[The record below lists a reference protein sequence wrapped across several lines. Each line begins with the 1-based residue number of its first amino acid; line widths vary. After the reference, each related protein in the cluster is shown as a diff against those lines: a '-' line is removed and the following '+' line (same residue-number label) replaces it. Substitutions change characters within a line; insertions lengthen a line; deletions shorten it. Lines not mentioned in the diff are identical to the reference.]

1 MSESARKFVV
11 GILLFLAAGALIGW
25 FYGQLFWGLLAAT
38 ALALVWQ
45 TRQLL
50 SFDRA
55 LRTDNFNDFRV
66 GEGIWEQ
73 IAAKYRFERDRG
85 LRHRASNRQL
95 LREVRKSTNAM
106 PDGAVVLDANN
117 EIVACNRAAKGL
129 AGLRRKKDR
138 GQRIDNMLRDPKL
151 IKLINSNDYQQS
163 VEIPSPITDGDWLTC
178 RVVPY
183 GAEQKL
189 LLLRDVTER
198 IRLSKM
204 RRDFVA
210 NASHELRSPLTVI
223 SGYLDGLAEAGDLP
237 ADWAKPVTQMRNQS
251 LRMKKILSEML
262 ELSQLEGARSAS
274 REENINVVQLLNDIR
289 TDFERPADAAKIK
302 VEAESSA
309 TLLGR
314 QTEIESVV
322 VNLLSNALRHT
333 PQNGEINLIWK
344 STSDGADLIV
354 KDTGDGVDPEHIPR
368 LTERFFRVDRGRSRG
383 EGGIGLGLAI
393 VKHVLVRHDAELE
406 IKSEPGSGSEFRCI
420 FPPDRVKVAAP
431 TALS

>member
-1 MSESARKFVV
+1 MSESARKFVIGV
-11 GILLFLAAGALIGW
+11 LMFLAAGALIGW
-25 FYGQLFWGLLAAT
+25 FYGQLLWGLLAA
-38 ALALVWQ
+38 ALLALVWQ
-45 TRQLL
+45 IRQLL

-55 LRTDNFNDFRV
+55 LKTENFDSFRV
-66 GEGIWEQ
+66 GDGIWEQ
-73 IAAKYRFERDRG
+73 IFSRFRYERERG
-85 LRHRASNRQL
+85 VRNKAEYRQL

-129 AGLRRKKDR
+129 AGLKRKKDK

-151 IKLINSNDYQQS
+151 IGLIDSGDFQQD
-163 VEIPSPITDGDWLTC
+163 VEIPSPVKDGDWINC

-223 SGYLDGLAEAGDLP
+223 SGYLDALSDAGDLP
-237 ADWAKPVTQMRNQS
+237 ADWAKPVTQMRSQS
-251 LRMKKILSEML
+251 LRMKQILTEML
-262 ELSQLEGARSAS
+262 ELSQLEGAGSAS
-274 REENINVVQLLNDIR
+274 RDENIDVVQLLNNVRI
-289 TDFERPADAAKIK
+289 DFDRPADAAEIK
-302 VEAESSA
+302 VNVESSA

-314 QTEIESVV
+314 KAEIESVV
-322 VNLLSNALRHT
+322 VNLLSNALRYT
-333 PQNGEINLIWK
+333 PQSGEINLTWR
-344 STSDGADLIV
+344 SSSDGAELIV
-354 KDTGDGVDPEHIPR
+354 TDTGDGIDPEHIPR

-393 VKHVLVRHDAELE
+393 VKHVLIRHDAELE
-406 IKSEPGSGSEFRCI
+406 IKSEPGFGSEFRCV
-420 FPPDRVKVAAP
+420 FPPDRIKVAAP